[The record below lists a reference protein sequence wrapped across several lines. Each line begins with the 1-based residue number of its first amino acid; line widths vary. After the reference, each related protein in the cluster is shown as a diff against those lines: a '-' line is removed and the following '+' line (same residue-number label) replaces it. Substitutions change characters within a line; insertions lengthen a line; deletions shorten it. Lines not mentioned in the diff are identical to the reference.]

1 MRWDIMAESKF
12 VRADIGKLESFVS
25 ESAEAIREF
34 GAIRNEFDRINKTLL
49 SQWEGSGKNAY
60 KEISD
65 HITEKIG
72 SIKDILDVI
81 NDKVIK
87 DVIEQYHSIDKELAE
102 YNRHAGDPDEQGAA
116 VSAVS
121 NSTSTAVN
129 TINSAV
135 GSN

>member
-1 MRWDIMAESKF
+1 MAESKF

-34 GAIRNEFDRINKTLL
+34 GSIRDEFDRINKTLL
-49 SQWEGSGKNAY
+49 SQWEGNGGNAY
-60 KEISD
+60 NEIAA

-87 DVIEQYHSIDKELAE
+87 DVIEQYHSVDKELAE
-102 YNRHAGDPDEQGAA
+102 YNRHAGDSDEQSAA
-116 VSAVS
+116 AGQVS
-121 NSTSTAVN
+121 NAALTAAN
-129 TINSAV
+129 TINSAFR
-135 GSN
+135 GD